1 MPDAPTTG
9 WLPMFTETTDLPDQR
24 RTIPASARAFRMP
37 AETDPEP
44 STRRL
49 LTMCAWAGTLGLLG
63 LAVTIRG
70 LAAVFAGLAS
80 HRYTTA
86 ILITGVTG
94 IALTVGA
101 FTSIHRRRLP
111 WIMLTLA
118 TIPLAA
124 AVTLTTVTIL

>member
-24 RTIPASARAFRMP
+24 RAPVTGPAFRMP

-49 LTMCAWAGTLGLLG
+49 LGLSCWAGALALLG
-63 LAVTIRG
+63 LAVAIRG
-70 LAAVFAGLAS
+70 LAALFAD
-80 HRYTTA
+80 TA
-86 ILITGVTG
+86 GGWREPAMAGAGVTG

-101 FTSIHRRRLP
+101 FMSVHRRRLP
-111 WIMLTLA
+111 WIMLAIATLA
-118 TIPLAA
+118 LLASA
-124 AVTLTTVTIL
+124 LL